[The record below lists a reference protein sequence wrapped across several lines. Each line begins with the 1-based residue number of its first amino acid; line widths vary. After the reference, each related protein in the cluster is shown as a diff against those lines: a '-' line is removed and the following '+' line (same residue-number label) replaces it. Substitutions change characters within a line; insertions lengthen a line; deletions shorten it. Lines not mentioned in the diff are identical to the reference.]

1 MNDFHIGLAEILEVD
16 PAAISAAFDLQS
28 GDAAWD
34 SLAVV
39 STMALI
45 DEVFNVMVDG
55 QSLGKCATVA
65 DIEALIEAA
74 KNS

>member
-1 MNDFHIGLAEILEVD
+1 MSEFYQGLAEIVEVD
-16 PAAISAAFDLQS
+16 TSAINPAFDLHS
-28 GDAAWD
+28 GEAAWD

-74 KNS
+74 KKA